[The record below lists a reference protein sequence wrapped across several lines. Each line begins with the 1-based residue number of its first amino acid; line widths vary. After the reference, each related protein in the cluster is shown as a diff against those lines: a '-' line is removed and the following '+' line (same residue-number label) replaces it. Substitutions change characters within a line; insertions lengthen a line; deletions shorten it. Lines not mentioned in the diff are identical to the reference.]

1 MRQTQWRKTYL
12 EICKL
17 IAVINDEID
26 EAWRNASAAVERYG
40 GYLEAVKAVT
50 QELKDITDSVSLT
63 VGEVDDAD
71 YEAQA
76 RAVRA
81 ETPKQTSNSNSGA
94 VSSIMNKINTMQDNS
109 NAYKSD
115 AKGNGAI
122 ATGSDNQKNLAK
134 ENEKLAGEI
143 ESMLPDGFS
152 VVRELSSGVWYL
164 SKSGNGT
171 SYQLPL
177 YDLSEKALR
186 NLFEVHHVGGVAGN
200 KSTVKQDEV
209 FALLQKGEAIFT
221 KDQQSSLMR
230 ILDFSK
236 AIAGKFDSIAMNGA
250 NFLTGQLKD
259 LTQSSMTPA
268 YAGAS
273 NVSYDINV
281 PVQIFPAQ
289 KMDESEIK
297 SLTSK
302 ISDYTIKSINNDM
315 GRRGIRGGTKRF

>member
-1 MRQTQWRKTYL
+1 MWQTQWRKTYL

-50 QELKDITDSVSLT
+50 QELKDITDSVSLA

-152 VVRELSSGVWYL
+152 VVRESSSGVWYL